1 MLEQLQQ
8 FAGLERPDAA
18 EVYQALGSFGMTDK
32 EIEVSIERVTRSNT
46 INGGHLLDGKRSP
59 REAL

>member
-1 MLEQLQQ
+1 MLEQLQK
-8 FAGLERPDAA
+8 FSGIERQDAD

-32 EIEVSIERVTRSNT
+32 EIEAGIERVTRSNT
-46 INGGHLLDGKRSP
+46 INGGYLLDGKRSP